1 MKKYLLFDLDGTLT
15 DPKVGITTCVQYALK
30 AFGIEEPDL
39 DKLESFIGPPLK
51 DSFMQFYGMDEEQAN
66 EAVDKY
72 RERFNDIGIFENKVY
87 DGIPAMLRTLQSK
100 GMHLAVASS
109 KPTVYVERIL
119 EHFHIAKY
127 FEVVVGSELD
137 GSRVNKDEII
147 LEALNRLF
155 HYKPIQRSQVYMIGD
170 RKFDVEGAKAH
181 QIESVAVLYGYG
193 NMQEF
198 KAAKADYIVRTVDEL
213 QKFLLRG
220 ADEEK
225 SYGTQSNPSSPNGA
239 KKVPLLRKIWV
250 LIFSYLM
257 FVFVRNIVMNI
268 VYVLFASQTGA
279 LGDIMQI
286 KDEAGTV
293 IGLNGNAET
302 VAATIGYLAGALA
315 VFSRAKLFIEKT
327 ADDMRLAHLK
337 KEPLQNYVFLVVAGI
352 GSVLGINL
360 LFHLSGMTA
369 QSAAYQAVSESQ
381 YAASLWVGLLCY
393 GLITPMAEELLF
405 RGIIYNYLRR
415 FVDLRLA
422 IVISALV
429 FAVYHANAVQGSY
442 ALLIGCLMAYG
453 YEYFGSYRIPVLLH
467 IISNVLAY
475 CLSYMPAAVS
485 AILVSWPVCILCLA
499 VAAVCIVML
508 HRKKNLFA

>member
-1 MKKYLLFDLDGTLT
+1 MKKYILFDLDGTLT
-15 DPKVGITTCVQYALK
+15 DPKVGITTCVQYALRS
-30 AFGIEEPDL
+30 FGIEEPDL
-39 DKLESFIGPPLK
+39 DRLEPFIGPPLK
-51 DSFMQFYGMDEEQAN
+51 DSFMQFYGMEEEQAK

-87 DGIPAMLRTLQSK
+87 DGIPVMLRTLQSK

-137 GSRVNKDEII
+137 GSRVNKDEIV

-155 HYKPIQRSQVYMIGD
+155 HYKPIQRSQVYMVGD

-193 NMQEF
+193 NMEEF

-220 ADEEK
+220 ADEEELE
-225 SYGTQSNPSSPNGA
+225 SGTKDKPSSGNAA
-239 KKVPLLRKIWV
+239 KKVPLLRKIWI

-286 KDEAGTV
+286 KDEAGAV
-293 IGLNGNAET
+293 IGLHGNAET

-337 KEPLQNYVFLVVAGI
+337 KEPMQNYILLVTAGI
-352 GSVLGINL
+352 GSVLGLNL
-360 LFHLSGMTA
+360 LFHLTGMTA

-393 GLITPMAEELLF
+393 GLMTPMAEELLF

-453 YEYFGSYRIPVLLH
+453 YEYFGSYKVPVLIH
-467 IISNVLAY
+467 MFSNMLAY
-475 CLSYMPAAVS
+475 CMSYMPAEVS
-485 AILVSWPVCILCLA
+485 TVLVSWPVCMICLA
-499 VAAVCIVML
+499 AAAVGIVML
-508 HRKKNLFA
+508 HRKKNLF